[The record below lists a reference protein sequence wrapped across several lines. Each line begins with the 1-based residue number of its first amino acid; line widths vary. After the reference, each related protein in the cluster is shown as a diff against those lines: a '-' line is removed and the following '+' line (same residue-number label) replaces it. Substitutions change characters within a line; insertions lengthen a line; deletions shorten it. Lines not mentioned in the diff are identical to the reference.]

1 MIKPLDSI
9 TINQAKQKQFKLVD
23 AITRHFEGAEFL
35 SLGDLGVPQPAN
47 KPHTTQCAENVLADF
62 FNSEAAVLVRGS
74 GTGAI
79 RSVISTLKL
88 TNRNVLV
95 HTSPIYPTSK
105 VTLAQFNLKTIAVD
119 FHDEQKCLETLK
131 NNEIDFI
138 LVQTTRQSL
147 EDHYDLNSVISFF
160 KANSDKPIVVDDNYA
175 VLKTDR
181 IGSECGA
188 HASAFSAFKL
198 LGPEG
203 IGIVVG
209 DRKICDAISK
219 QNYSGGS
226 QVQGYEALEVLR
238 GMVYAPVALAIQAEV
253 NEECVVRLNN
263 KEVKGVK
270 EAFLVNAQ
278 SKVIIVTF
286 DEPIAKEVLKQAQL
300 LGAAP
305 HPVGAE
311 SKYEIAPM
319 FYRVSNTF
327 TVSNPDSLNTMIRI
341 NPMRSGADT
350 IIRILSDS
358 IKNTIEED

>member
-1 MIKPLDSI
+1 MIKPLESI
-9 TINQAKQKQFKLVD
+9 SLSQAKEKQFKLVD
-23 AITRHFEGAEFL
+23 AITRRFKGAEFL
-35 SLGDLGVPQPAN
+35 NLGDLGVPQPEN
-47 KPHTTQCAENVLADF
+47 KPHTTKQAEEVIADF

-79 RSVISTLKL
+79 RSVISTLNLKQ
-88 TNRNVLV
+88 RSVLV
-95 HTSPIYPTSK
+95 HTSPVYPTTK
-105 VTLAQFNLKTIAVD
+105 VTLTQFNLKAIAVD
-119 FHDEQKCLETLK
+119 FHDEDQCLRALK
-131 NNEIDFI
+131 TSDVDFI
-138 LVQTTRQSL
+138 LIQTTRQSL
-147 EDHYDLNSVISFF
+147 DDHYDLEKVITFF
-160 KANSDKPIVVDDNYA
+160 KAHSNLPIIVDDNYA
-175 VLKTDR
+175 VLKTER
-181 IGSECGA
+181 IGVECGA
-188 HASAFSAFKL
+188 NASAFSAFKL

-209 DRKICDAISK
+209 DKNICEAISA

-263 KEVKGVK
+263 HEVEGIK

-278 SKVIIVTF
+278 SKVLIVSF
-286 DEPIAKEVLKQAQL
+286 NQPIAQDVLKQAQL

-327 TVSNPDSLNTMIRI
+327 SVSDPNSLNTMIRI

-350 IIRILSDS
+350 IIRILKDS
-358 IKNTIEED
+358 IENVNKGV